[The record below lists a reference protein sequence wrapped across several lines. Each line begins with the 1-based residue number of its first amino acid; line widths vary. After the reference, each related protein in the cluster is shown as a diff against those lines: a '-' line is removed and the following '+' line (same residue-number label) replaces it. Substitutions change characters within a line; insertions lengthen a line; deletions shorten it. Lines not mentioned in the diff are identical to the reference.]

1 MPANVRVVRLAN
13 AKSDQAGLGAQAF
26 RRVEAIDAPQGTQA
40 NRQGF
45 DPADSR
51 WRGLAGSRS
60 HILVACMPKSGSTFL
75 TDVIAELPGFHR
87 AMLVPAY
94 GRREQELDEA
104 CLRREDRFDYVA
116 QNHVQ
121 YSDWTAQMCG
131 DYGVAPVVLVRSL
144 LDAIVSL
151 RDHLRNEGPGSP
163 IFYVNRHHASLDD
176 ARLELL
182 IARLALPWYIGFYM
196 SWRQSPDALMIN
208 YEDLAARPRAVID
221 KVLTFSGASAQPEEI
236 DAAIARVRRAGAGR
250 LNVGVAGRGRSL
262 KPDVLRAVLELIDFY
277 PEAAEDPYIVA
288 TRAECLAALAGAPP
302 PTAQPAPAPEP
313 RSFASVRR
321 WWRRNAERVVIRGL
335 VPLALTS
342 LAVWYWFWPN
352 DLIPDNR
359 PWGYADDI
367 TFLLAAGLIS
377 GRLTAYKPHAPRPR
391 R

>member
-1 MPANVRVVRLAN
+1 LVS
-13 AKSDQAGLGAQAF
+13 AKSDRAEFGAPVF
-26 RRVEAIDAPQGTQA
+26 RLAETPAADAPPDSHSQTSQTSGHL
-40 NRQGF
+40 
-45 DPADSR
+45 DSR

-87 AMLVPAY
+87 AVLVPAY
-94 GRREQELDEA
+94 GRREQELDET

-163 IFYVNRHHASLDD
+163 IFYVDRHHASLDD

-182 IARLALPWYIGFYM
+182 IARLALPWYLGFYM

-208 YEDLAARPRAVID
+208 YEDLAARPRETIG
-221 KVLTFSGASAQPEEI
+221 KVLNFSGAGARPEEI
-236 DAAIARVRRAGAGR
+236 DAAVARVRSAGAGR
-250 LNVGVAGRGRSL
+250 FNVGVAGRGRSL

-288 TRAECLAALAGAPP
+288 TRAECLAALAGAPA
-302 PTAQPAPAPEP
+302 PTEQPALTPREP
-313 RSFASVRR
+313 RGFAPIRR

-335 VPLALTS
+335 IPLVLTS
-342 LAVWYWFWPN
+342 LAICYWLWPN

-367 TFLLAAGLIS
+367 TLLLAAGLIS
-377 GRLTAYKPHAPRPR
+377 GRLTAWKPHAPRPR